1 MKVLLVD
8 VMVVGENDNLMALQL
23 GKLLDDNVD
32 ARTLSGLLHQYKKC
46 RLEVID
52 TDRRLD
58 SEEKG
63 E

>member
-1 MKVLLVD
+1 
-8 VMVVGENDNLMALQL
+8 MVVGENDNLMALQL